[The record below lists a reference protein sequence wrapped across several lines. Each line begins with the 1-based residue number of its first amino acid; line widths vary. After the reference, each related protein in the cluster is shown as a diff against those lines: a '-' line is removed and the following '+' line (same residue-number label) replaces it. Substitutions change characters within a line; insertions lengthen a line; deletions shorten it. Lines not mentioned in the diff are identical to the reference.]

1 MAARSISTASLTF
14 GLVSIPV
21 RLFPAT
27 SSKSIRFNLLH
38 AKDMSRIQE
47 KIFCPVEDKIIDRSE
62 LVRGYEIEKGRY
74 VTFTDEELKKLEA
87 QADHAV
93 EIEEFIPVSE
103 VDPVYFE
110 NSYLLGCEPTS
121 AKAYHLLKEAM
132 SKTGRVG
139 VAKFTIRGKERLVLI
154 RPHDD
159 GLMLHTMYYE
169 DEIRS
174 FKEVDH
180 GADAPVKDSE
190 LALAQR
196 LIADLTQKKFVPSKY
211 HDHYR
216 ERVVEAAEQKLAGHE
231 VAEPT
236 PQERRG
242 NVIDLMG
249 ALKASL
255 EKRGVA
261 FNGEDGKTSEKS
273 SKAAEQPEAEE
284 SKPQA
289 KRSRPRRAAH

>member
-87 QADHAV
+87 QADHSV

-132 SKTGRVG
+132 TRAGRVG
-139 VAKFTIRGKERLVLI
+139 VAKFTMRGKERLVLI

-180 GADAPVKDSE
+180 GVDAPVKDSE
-190 LALAQR
+190 LALAER

-216 ERVVEAAEQKLAGHE
+216 ERVIEAAEQKLAGHE